1 MLKCFQTHVF
11 TAALFR
17 GTRIPQLKTRSKFNG
32 NLYRNASLPVT
43 NQFYGFKFKYFLL
56 YLRQSHCLI
65 STDSWNEGYF
75 PNFPYSCWNNVITF
89 ASWRVPLCM
98 YWQNAPIPRCEWSR
112 AFLNTVSY
120 AQGELSVFKA
130 ICYLILRTARRVCS
144 YGPQS
149 LQIRLREAMA
159 IQLICGQPK
168 IQTYVY
174 LTINQFSFYCPL
186 SLYLFDFS
194 IKKK

>member
-1 MLKCFQTHVF
+1 MLKCFQTHIF

-17 GTRIPQLKTRSKFNG
+17 GTWIPQLKTRSKFNG

-43 NQFYGFKFKYFLL
+43 NQFYGFKFKCLLL

-130 ICYLILRTARRVCS
+130 ICYLIS
-144 YGPQS
+144 
-149 LQIRLREAMA
+149 
-159 IQLICGQPK
+159 GQPEEFVRMVHR
-168 IQTYVY
+168 VY
-174 LTINQFSFYCPL
+174 RLGYERPWRF
-186 SLYLFDFS
+186 SLYVGSPRFKPMF
-194 IKKK
+194 I